1 MAAIDKLYLKN
12 YYELE
17 NLRLW
22 AMIYYPKLLLYFYS
36 GALTIDAEEFL
47 KYKNKCA
54 KAAKKAY
61 VRNWVNI
68 SPDNTVNG
76 AVAYL
81 MAEPYNYTEK
91 EATEEAQIVYKNS
104 RMSVTDLVN
113 TESLPVMN
121 TPLKVDRKLKWIC
134 PLSCIREYLQ
144 RQCGVK
150 EHWYYK
156 LFWKGKKYF
165 L

>member
-1 MAAIDKLYLKN
+1 MAAIDKLYIKS
-12 YYELE
+12 YYDLE
-17 NLRLW
+17 DLRLW

-61 VRNWVNI
+61 VKNWVNI
-68 SPDNTVNG
+68 SPDNTING

-81 MAEPYNYTEK
+81 MTHYNYSEK
-91 EATEEAQIVYKNS
+91 EAQEDAETIYANS
-104 RMSVTDLVN
+104 RMSVDDLVN
-113 TESLPVMN
+113 TETLPVMN

-134 PLSCIREYLQ
+134 PLPCIREYLQ
-144 RQCGVK
+144 KQCGVK

-156 LFWKGKKYF
+156 LFWKGKKHF